1 MAALRPRTRGRFNLG
16 TTSVE
21 DEVSPAGSVEV
32 ESVDGRE
39 GVAETG
45 GFRFGVRMPLGL
57 LCLEMDVLLP

>member
-1 MAALRPRTRGRFNLG
+1 MSL
-16 TTSVE
+16 
-21 DEVSPAGSVEV
+21 AGSVEV